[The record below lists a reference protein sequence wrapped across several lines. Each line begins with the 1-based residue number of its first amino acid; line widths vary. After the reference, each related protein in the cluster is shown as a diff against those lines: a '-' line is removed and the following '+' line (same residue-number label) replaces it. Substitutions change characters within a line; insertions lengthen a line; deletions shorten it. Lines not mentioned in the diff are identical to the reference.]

1 MYYDSFLITKRDG
14 TQVPFKAEKIK
25 GAIRK
30 AFHSQGYQYVENEV
44 DDVFSHLTFCHGM
57 SVEDIQNFIYIF
69 FPFMFGIYPYTAVT
83 EKQKTAMTEAGINY
97 VYQTVYELT
106 YSCLIRLLGK

>member
-30 AFHSQGYQYVENEV
+30 AFHSQGYQYV
-44 DDVFSHLTFCHGM
+44 
-57 SVEDIQNFIYIF
+57 
-69 FPFMFGIYPYTAVT
+69 
-83 EKQKTAMTEAGINY
+83 
-97 VYQTVYELT
+97 
-106 YSCLIRLLGK
+106 